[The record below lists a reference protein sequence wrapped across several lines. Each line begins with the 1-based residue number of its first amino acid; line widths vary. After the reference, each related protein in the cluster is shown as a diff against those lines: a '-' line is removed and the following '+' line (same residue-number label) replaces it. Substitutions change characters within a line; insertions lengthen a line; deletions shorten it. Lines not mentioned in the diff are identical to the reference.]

1 MLGFLNK
8 GLRKILGSKSEKDLK
23 KLQPYVNKINNEYNV
38 LSKIS
43 DQDLR
48 NKTKYFK
55 EEIQKK
61 LTDVESQ
68 VIIPLPKFEVLK
80 ERA

>member
-1 MLGFLNK
+1 MLSFLNK

-23 KLQPYVNKINNEYNV
+23 KLQPYVNKINDEYNL

-55 EEIQKK
+55 EKIN
-61 LTDVESQ
+61 
-68 VIIPLPKFEVLK
+68 K
-80 ERA
+80 EL

>member
-38 LSKIS
+38 LA
-43 DQDLR
+43 DL
-48 NKTKYFK
+48 NLD
-55 EEIQKK
+55 EII
-61 LTDVESQ
+61 DVLDIVQ
-68 VIIPLPKFEVLK
+68 LVNIILN
-80 ERA
+80 